1 MTRVHTSAAQEA
13 LSGSSSRLAAAL
25 TKKLK
30 ETHYANNFDGKPYT
44 SNDSDLVNHPSHY
57 TFGRFEVIDVLEDW
71 FSDDPLLWQVVKYL
85 ARARHKGNL
94 LQDLEKAQFYLQR
107 RIESEK
113 N

>member
-1 MTRVHTSAAQEA
+1 MALGECKNPKCPCHLGAAVLVAQ
-13 LSGSSSRLAAAL
+13 SSL
-25 TKKLK
+25 
-30 ETHYANNFDGKPYT
+30 DDKPYT

-85 ARARHKGNL
+85 ARAKHKGNL

>member
-1 MTRVHTSAAQEA
+1 MALGECKNPKCPCHLGAATLAETS
-13 LSGSSSRLAAAL
+13 L
-25 TKKLK
+25 
-30 ETHYANNFDGKPYT
+30 DDKPYT

>member
-1 MTRVHTSAAQEA
+1 MALGECKNPKCPCHLGAATLAETS
-13 LSGSSSRLAAAL
+13 L
-25 TKKLK
+25 
-30 ETHYANNFDGKPYT
+30 D
-44 SNDSDLVNHPSHY
+44 DLVNHPSHY

-107 RIESEK
+107 RIESAR

>member
-1 MTRVHTSAAQEA
+1 MA
-13 LSGSSSRLAAAL
+13 LGECKNPKCPCHLGAAAL
-25 TKKLK
+25 V
-30 ETHYANNFDGKPYT
+30 ETSLDDKPYT

-71 FSDDPLLWQVVKYL
+71 FPDDPLLWQVVKYL
-85 ARARHKGNL
+85 ARAKHKGNL